1 MAIRDK
7 GLYKD
12 VLGFATFEEYCKAR
26 WDMSKMHAYRL
37 MDSCKVIEVLKS
49 NQLVTPVTEYQTRP
63 LSKLEPD
70 QQREA
75 WQKAVET
82 APEGKV
88 VFLFC
93 FRFC

>member
-1 MAIRDK
+1 
-7 GLYKD
+7 
-12 VLGFATFEEYCKAR
+12 
-26 WDMSKMHAYRL
+26 MSKMHAYRL

-88 VFLFC
+88 LFLFC